1 MSKEINN
8 FADILDSRDIIER
21 IEELE
26 GEQSDLLDGMTC
38 PEDLPEEE
46 REAFQAWEDENGEE
60 LDDLRKLA
68 EQGEDS
74 PDWEYGET
82 LIRDSYFQ
90 GYAEE
95 LADDIG
101 AIDRNAKWPLTCI
114 DWERASRELQSDYFS
129 VDFAG
134 VTYWIRA

>member
-26 GEQSDLLDGMTC
+26 GEQSDLLDGATC
-38 PEDLPEEE
+38 PEDLPEDE
-46 REAFQAWEDENGEE
+46 REAFFDWEAENGEE
-60 LDDLRKLA
+60 LDNLRKLA
-68 EQGEDS
+68 EQGEGS
-74 PDWEYGET
+74 PDWEFGET

-90 GYAEE
+90 DYAEE

-114 DWERASRELQSDYFS
+114 DWERASRELQSDYLS

>member
-8 FADILDSRDIIER
+8 SEDILDSRDIIER
-21 IEELE
+21 IEELV
-26 GEQSDLLDGMTC
+26 GEQSDLLAGAAC

-46 REAFQAWEDENGEE
+46 REAFKEWEADYSEE
-60 LDDLRKLA
+60 LDNLRKLA
-68 EQGEDS
+68 EQGEGS
-74 PDWEYGET
+74 PDWPYGET

-90 GYAEE
+90 DYAEE

-101 AIDRNAKWPLTCI
+101 AIDRNANWPLTCI
-114 DWERASRELQSDYFS
+114 DWERAARELQSDYFS

>member
-8 FADILDSRDIIER
+8 FADTLDSRDIIER

-26 GEQSDLLDGMTC
+26 GEQSDLLDGQTC
-38 PEDLPEEE
+38 PEDLPEDKL
-46 REAFQAWEDENGEE
+46 EAFREWEADYGEE
-60 LDDLRKLA
+60 LDNLRKLA
-68 EQGEDS
+68 EQCEES
-74 PDWEYGET
+74 PDWPYGET

-90 GYAEE
+90 DFAEE

-101 AIDRNAKWPLTCI
+101 AIDRNANWPLTCI
-114 DWERASRELQSDYFS
+114 DWEQAARELQSDYFS

>member
-1 MSKEINN
+1 MRKEINN

-26 GEQSDLLDGMTC
+26 GEQSDLLDGQTC
-38 PEDLPEEE
+38 PEDLPEDKL
-46 REAFQAWEDENGEE
+46 EAFKDWEAENGEE

-68 EQGEDS
+68 EQGEGS
-74 PDWEYGET
+74 PDWEFGET

-90 GYAEE
+90 DYAEE

>member
-8 FADILDSRDIIER
+8 SEDILDSRDIIER

-26 GEQSDLLDGMTC
+26 GEQSDLLDGAAC

-46 REAFQAWEDENGEE
+46 REAFKEWEADYSEE
-60 LDDLRKLA
+60 LDNLRKLA
-68 EQGEDS
+68 EQGEGS
-74 PDWEYGET
+74 PDWPYGET

-90 GYAEE
+90 DYAEE

-101 AIDRNAKWPLTCI
+101 AIDRNANWPLTCI
-114 DWERASRELQSDYFS
+114 DWERAARELQSDYFS